1 MQLYKIIQYG
11 SCVVGLTLFI
21 YGVTTLPQP
30 QTQLSTSANPQSS
43 QQIQDAYTA
52 MVTKSPQFIIAM
64 AGLGAGMVGVM
75 WIYVSQPTELP
86 IAPVPVPVP
95 VPAPRPPP
103 QPVEFLEPEPRPIL
117 RQPHLTIIPLGEGP
131 QELV

>member
-1 MQLYKIIQYG
+1 MQLYKIIQYA
-11 SCVVGLTLFI
+11 SCAVSLTLFL

-52 MVTKSPQFIIAM
+52 MVTKSPQFIVAM
-64 AGLGAGMVGVM
+64 AAAGVFLVAVT
-75 WIYVSQPTELP
+75 WIYLSQPTELP
-86 IAPVPVPVP
+86 IAPVP
-95 VPAPRPPP
+95 APRAPL
-103 QPVEFLEPEPRPIL
+103 PVEVLEPEPEPRPIL